1 MRLIRT
7 RTLEDVNTKAQWHDW
22 AHIFINGTGI
32 LNTWKW
38 PEIEGLHDFS
48 GPLMHSAKWD
58 HTVDFDNKTVGVIGT
73 GSTSVQIVPQL
84 QKICKE
90 VQVFMR
96 SPTWISPPFG
106 SGNSAFLMIVLVSDQ
121 AFRSACAGANQ
132 RYKALAD
139 RVPLITTN
147 SPQVPKSIQVNDNTH
162 LPKRTRSVSER
173 IQLIIFS
180 SEKALKQKSTASLAC
195 ISKVLISQIIS
206 AN

>member
-1 MRLIRT
+1 MLTRT
-7 RTLEDVNTKAQWHDW
+7 STLEDVNTQEQWHDW
-22 AHIFINGTGI
+22 AHIFVNGTGI

-58 HTVDFDNKTVGVIGT
+58 HMVDFDNKVVGVIGT

-106 SGNSAFLMIVLVSDQ
+106 SGKSAYFKMVVVSDK
-121 AFRSACAGANQ
+121 ASRSPRAGANQ
-132 RYKALAD
+132 RYKAL
-139 RVPLITTN
+139 
-147 SPQVPKSIQVNDNTH
+147 SI
-162 LPKRTRSVSER
+162 
-173 IQLIIFS
+173 
-180 SEKALKQKSTASLAC
+180 
-195 ISKVLISQIIS
+195 LISSQT
-206 AN
+206 N

>member
-1 MRLIRT
+1 MQLNTRVLEGRWNEQDGIWRLSVCLSPLFSSIEANGC
-7 RTLEDVNTKAQWHDW
+7 RTLEDVNTKEQRQDW
-22 AHIFINGTGI
+22 AHIFVNGTGI

-73 GSTSVQIVPQL
+73 GSSSVQIVPQL

-106 SGNSAFLMIVLVSDQ
+106 
-121 AFRSACAGANQ
+121 AG
-132 RYKALAD
+132 
-139 RVPLITTN
+139 
-147 SPQVPKSIQVNDNTH
+147 
-162 LPKRTRSVSER
+162 
-173 IQLIIFS
+173 
-180 SEKALKQKSTASLAC
+180 
-195 ISKVLISQIIS
+195 
-206 AN
+206 